1 MMQTAFLFSG
11 QGSQYSGMGKE
22 LYSQFPVAAL
32 VYKQASWALGY
43 DIEGICF
50 TDNDLLNQTEY
61 TQPAIVTTS
70 LAILAVLQEY
80 GFDAAMAAG
89 LSLGEYSA
97 LAFSGALTPAEA
109 IKLVSK
115 RGKYM
120 QEAVPAG
127 VGTMATILGLAREK
141 VMEVVQEASKDGI
154 VEAANFN
161 CPGQIVISG
170 EVAAVEQACRL
181 AKDKGARRVVPLNV
195 SAPFHCSMLKP
206 AAVQLR
212 AELETVRIKP
222 LTKTVYSNVTA
233 RPIGNP
239 ETVREL
245 LTQQVVSPVL
255 WEDTLVGM
263 AAQGA
268 GTFIEIG
275 PGKVLTGFVKKVVPD
290 AAVFNVEDM
299 SSLIQLL
306 EFAGAGL
313 PIPVSAV

>member
-11 QGSQYSGMGKE
+11 QGAQYSGMGKE
-22 LYSQFPVAAL
+22 LCFQYPVAAS
-32 VYKQASWALGY
+32 VYKQASWTLGY

-50 TDNDLLNQTEY
+50 TDNDRLNQTEY

-80 GFDAAMAAG
+80 GFDATMAAG

-127 VGTMATILGLAREK
+127 VGTMATILGLARER

-170 EVAAVEQACRL
+170 EVAAVERACQL

-206 AAVQLR
+206 AATQLR
-212 AELETVRIKP
+212 AELETISIKP
-222 LTKTVYSNVTA
+222 LTKTIYSNVTA
-233 RPIGNP
+233 KPIDNT
-239 ETVREL
+239 EAVREL
-245 LTQQVVSPVL
+245 LTRQVVSPVL
-255 WEDTLVGM
+255 WEDTLIEM

-268 GTFIEIG
+268 TTFIEIG

-290 AAVFNVEDM
+290 ALVFNVEDM
-299 SSLIQLL
+299 SSLVQLQ
-306 EFAGAGL
+306 EYAGTGL

>member
-1 MMQTAFLFSG
+1 MMKTAFLFSG
-11 QGSQYSGMGKE
+11 QGSQYCGMGKE
-22 LYSQFPVAAL
+22 LCSHYPAAAA
-32 VYKQASWALGY
+32 VFKQASWTLGY

-50 TDNDLLNQTEY
+50 ADNDRLNLTEY

-97 LAFSGALTPAEA
+97 LAFGGALSSVEA
-109 IKLVSK
+109 IKLVSM

-120 QEAVPAG
+120 QKAVPAG
-127 VGTMATILGLAREK
+127 VGTMATILGLARTLVLEA
-141 VMEVVQEASKDGI
+141 VQEASSYGI

-161 CPGQIVISG
+161 CPGQIAISG
-170 EVAAVEQACRL
+170 EVVAVEQACRI
-181 AKDKGARRVVPLNV
+181 AKEKGARRVVPLNV

-206 AAVQLR
+206 AAIQLR
-212 AELETVRIKP
+212 AELETVKIKP

-233 RPIGNP
+233 QPIDDS
-239 ETVREL
+239 EAVREL

-255 WEDTLVGM
+255 WEDTIIAM
-263 AAQGA
+263 AAQGVD
-268 GTFIEIG
+268 TFIEIG
-275 PGKVLTGFVKKVVPD
+275 PGKVLTGFAKKITPE
-290 AAVFNVEDM
+290 AVALNVEDLG
-299 SSLIQLL
+299 SLAQLL